1 MLLSRSINLDNKEQ
15 VQKFIAEASIQY
27 DDVTKKTKEFKKHE
41 KFLADKVIASDLGIK
56 KTVNDKTLKHKA
68 NT

>member
-1 MLLSRSINLDNKEQ
+1 MMLVVLLAPTS
-15 VQKFIAEASIQY
+15 
-27 DDVTKKTKEFKKHE
+27 TKKIKEFKKHK